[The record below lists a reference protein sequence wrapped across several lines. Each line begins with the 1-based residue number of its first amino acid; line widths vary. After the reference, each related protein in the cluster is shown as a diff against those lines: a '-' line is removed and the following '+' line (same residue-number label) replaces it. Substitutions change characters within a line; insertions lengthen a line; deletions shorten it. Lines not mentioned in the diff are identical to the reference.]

1 MANWSLLVLQFVHIF
16 FAAILIG
23 SSMFMDIVLWPT
35 LLKLNGVEAKEFYEK
50 SLKRTS
56 VLMAASGGITFLTGI
71 LRGTVFGDIRS
82 WDNLKS
88 SYGITFSIA
97 LLATLAMLIHGPRIA
112 PHLFK
117 EVWDGKNFAPE
128 AKAIVH
134 ASHVIPMIAV
144 FIILL
149 CMVLMRCGVVS
160 V

>member
-56 VLMAASGGITFLTGI
+56 VLMAASGGITFLT
-71 LRGTVFGDIRS
+71 
-82 WDNLKS
+82 
-88 SYGITFSIA
+88 A